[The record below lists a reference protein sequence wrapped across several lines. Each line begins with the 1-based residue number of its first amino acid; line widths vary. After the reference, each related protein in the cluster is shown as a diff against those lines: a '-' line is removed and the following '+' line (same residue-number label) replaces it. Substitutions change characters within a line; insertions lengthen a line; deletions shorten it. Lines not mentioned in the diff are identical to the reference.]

1 MSINLPSLVLEG
13 AGLRFRSSPLVEFQ
27 IFVSDQSNALKLSI
41 YVSEINSFYNS
52 FLTWRSQEA
61 NVGEK
66 VIRKTLIWS
75 PKLAEPPMP

>member
-1 MSINLPSLVLEG
+1 MSINLSSLVLAG
-13 AGLRFRSSPLVEFQ
+13 AGLRIRSSPLVEFQ

-61 NVGEK
+61 KVGENSFEK
-66 VIRKTLIWS
+66 H
-75 PKLAEPPMP
+75 